1 MSESLESQELQDSQ
15 PDSVLVERAVCGDG
29 DSFAEL
35 CRRHYGAMVAI
46 GHSILGDRHLA
57 EDAAQQA
64 FAKAALNLPRLR
76 KTDQFGRWMAAIS
89 RNAARDLL
97 RKSQRTRIADRM
109 AEPAAASE
117 PDGSGELVKS
127 ALDKLPPGDKE
138 VIYLRFYDGLSYEQ
152 ISAAL
157 GISIQ
162 AINGRLRRAKK
173 KLATH
178 LRRDGFGEVQL

>member
-1 MSESLESQELQDSQ
+1 MSESLESRELQERQ
-15 PDSVLVERAVCGDG
+15 PDSVLVERAVGGDG
-29 DSFAEL
+29 DSFTEL

-64 FAKAALNLPRLR
+64 FAKAALNLPKLH
-76 KTDQFGRWMAAIS
+76 KSEQFGSWVAAIS

-97 RKSQRTRIADRM
+97 RKARRTRIADER
-109 AEPAAASE
+109 AELAPASE

-127 ALDKLPPGDKE
+127 ALGKLPPGDKE

-173 KLATH
+173 KLAEH

>member
-1 MSESLESQELQDSQ
+1 MCESLERQELQDSQ

-29 DSFAEL
+29 DSFTEL

-64 FAKAALNLPRLR
+64 FAKAALNLPGLR
-76 KTDQFGRWMAAIS
+76 KADQFGSWMAAIS

-97 RKSQRTRIADRM
+97 RKARRARIADER
-109 AEPAAASE
+109 AELAPAAE
-117 PDGSGELVKS
+117 PDGSRELVRN
-127 ALDKLPPGDKE
+127 ALGKLSPGDKE

-152 ISAAL
+152 ISSAL
-157 GISIQ
+157 GLSIQ

-173 KLATH
+173 KLAEH
-178 LRRDGFGEVQL
+178 LRRDGFDEVQL